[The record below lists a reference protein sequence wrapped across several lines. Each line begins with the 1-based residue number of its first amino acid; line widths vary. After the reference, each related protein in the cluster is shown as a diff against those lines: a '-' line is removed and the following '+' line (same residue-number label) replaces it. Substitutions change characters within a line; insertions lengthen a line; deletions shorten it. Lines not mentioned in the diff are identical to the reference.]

1 MKDKK
6 KFELDRRS
14 FVGAIA
20 VAGAGALLSRCAKP
34 EPEKAP
40 VVDQAPD
47 GPPLKAGLIGCGG
60 RGTGAAQDFLQAGP
74 NLQVVA
80 LADIFDDRVEQ
91 CRATLKEKAGVEI
104 ADDRCYTGF
113 DCYKKLIDSDV
124 DMVLHATAPHFRPL
138 HFDYAVDAKKHVF
151 MEKPLA
157 VDPVGVRKVLAAAE
171 KAKQFGLSV
180 VCGTQ
185 RRHEPAYLEAHRRVS
200 NGAIGRIVAA
210 RAYYNMGQLWFR
222 PPQKGWSQMEAMIR
236 DWVNWRWLSGDHIVE
251 QHIHNLDTICWF
263 LGKRPVKALGAGA
276 RMRRVT
282 GDQFDFFTV
291 DYAFDDQVHLMSMCR
306 QIQGC
311 KNIIEDEI
319 IGTEGYTNCKDT
331 IWDKTGKVMWQ
342 YQEEG
347 LEPGKSKY
355 SPYVLEHVDLV
366 TAIRTSKPYN
376 DAEEIAYS
384 TLVAIMGRES
394 AYTGQEVT
402 WEEMLK
408 SELRLGPTEYALG
421 PVAMKV
427 EVPVPGVAVK
437 VEGALTPDKVTWN

>member
-1 MKDKK
+1 
-6 KFELDRRS
+6 
-14 FVGAIA
+14 
-20 VAGAGALLSRCAKP
+20 
-34 EPEKAP
+34 
-40 VVDQAPD
+40 
-47 GPPLKAGLIGCGG
+47 
-60 RGTGAAQDFLQAGP
+60 
-74 NLQVVA
+74 
-80 LADIFDDRVEQ
+80 
-91 CRATLKEKAGVEI
+91 
-104 ADDRCYTGF
+104 
-113 DCYKKLIDSDV
+113 
-124 DMVLHATAPHFRPL
+124 
-138 HFDYAVDAKKHVF
+138 
-151 MEKPLA
+151 
-157 VDPVGVRKVLAAAE
+157 
-171 KAKQFGLSV
+171 
-180 VCGTQ
+180 
-185 RRHEPAYLEAHRRVS
+185 
-200 NGAIGRIVAA
+200 
-210 RAYYNMGQLWFR
+210 
-222 PPQKGWSQMEAMIR
+222 
-236 DWVNWRWLSGDHIVE
+236 
-251 QHIHNLDTICWF
+251 
-263 LGKRPVKALGAGA
+263 
-276 RMRRVT
+276 
-282 GDQFDFFTV
+282 
-291 DYAFDDQVHLMSMCR
+291 MSMCR